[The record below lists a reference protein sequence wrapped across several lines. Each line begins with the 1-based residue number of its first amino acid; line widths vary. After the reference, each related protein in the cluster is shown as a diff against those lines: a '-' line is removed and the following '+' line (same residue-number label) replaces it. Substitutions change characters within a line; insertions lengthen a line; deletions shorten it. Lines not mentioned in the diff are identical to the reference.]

1 MDTDEARALLAI
13 ELQKYRMKPYAELIR
28 LIDEQDAFEI
38 TTLSGTWYQIEIMA
52 VWDGKKGE
60 DIRIIANIDD
70 GGHTVFHPM
79 SSDFILSKEGKF
91 IGE

>member
-1 MDTDEARALLAI
+1 MNTEEAKKLLEI
-13 ELQKYRMKPYAELIR
+13 ELGRYRTKTYSELIR
-28 LIDEQDAFEI
+28 LINEQDTFEL
-38 TTLSGTWYQIEIMA
+38 TTPTGTWYQIEIMA